1 MQRLEQRHLAQHVG
15 VAPAPHALRR
25 HPHDEPLGGRVRGAS
40 HVEAERQPGVA
51 RHRLDVAHEGVRAV
65 GVVGPGLEL
74 RLELDGVHRRHG
86 SNAVWRPER
95 PGAHDRS
102 VSEALDLD
110 HIAVAAWHAD
120 DLWPRYVGDLGG
132 ATIGGGPS
140 PGFDWAQVG
149 FANGMTV
156 EGLEPARVDE
166 FDFLQRFLDRHG
178 PGPHHLTF
186 KVPDLEAV
194 LAILDAA
201 GIQPARVDRSDPRW
215 QEAFLFPADAC
226 GIVVQLAQQAD
237 DDGPEPL
244 PADIPSPAAH
254 ARPGVEQASL
264 DRIVLAVADRTVA
277 LRLYRD
283 LLDGTETG
291 EGVDGDGAWVD
302 LRWPGPG
309 RIRLL
314 QTGDVPAGR
323 TGYLHH
329 LAFTTADPAG
339 ITDAAPGPDGTF
351 EVPREQNLGVR
362 LRLSRR

>member
-1 MQRLEQRHLAQHVG
+1 M
-15 VAPAPHALRR
+15 
-25 HPHDEPLGGRVRGAS
+25 
-40 HVEAERQPGVA
+40 
-51 RHRLDVAHEGVRAV
+51 
-65 GVVGPGLEL
+65 

-102 VSEALDLD
+102 VPEALDLD

-156 EGLEPARVDE
+156 EGLQPARVDE

-194 LAILDAA
+194 LATLDAA

-226 GIVVQLAQQAD
+226 GIVVQLAQQGD

-244 PADIPSPAAH
+244 PPDIPSPAAH
-254 ARPGVEQASL
+254 ARPGIEPASL
-264 DRIVLAVADRTVA
+264 DRIVLAVTDLTVA

-302 LRWPGPG
+302 LRWPGPDASG
-309 RIRLL
+309 SCR
-314 QTGDVPAGR
+314 PA
-323 TGYLHH
+323 TC
-329 LAFTTADPAG
+329 PP
-339 ITDAAPGPDGTF
+339 AAPATSTTSPSRRPNPPASPTRHRGPDGTF